1 MEAEPSKAEP
11 PKRRCRWF
19 QFSLRTLIGVSV
31 FGIALGGVRLVTGS
45 EVKPFEAVLSTASAV
60 TDESVTGW
68 KREGFGAV
76 AVVLDD
82 GDAVVDLEKAAKV
95 VADHLLGL
103 YFWIEVG
110 RNPALARE
118 HPEWMASL
126 GIHNDWRKRFPNV
139 RQLEKGEVAKAW
151 PWVPIRYRAAYD
163 AHLKRIHRFLA
174 RAPDGYRGVLLND
187 LQGGPASCGCG
198 NLQCR
203 WATDY
208 GVPSTTAKL
217 DGADT
222 AARFVTEVGR
232 SINGKSVIPIWTT
245 ECEKEDLSA
254 DKLPQGSW
262 STGYCGD
269 VPCLETCRKRF
280 NEQWTALEADR
291 RGPTGLLLLDKEF
304 QRDRKEYGGFANWMT
319 SVVESIENQGD
330 KPYPPEQLWLVIQ
343 GYGTTADDETA
354 LRQTAVKTSA
364 GAVLVARTRIDQSYE
379 PRIVEVKPAP

>member
-1 MEAEPSKAEP
+1 MRVEHMLYL
-11 PKRRCRWF
+11 RRLLLWAAI
-19 QFSLRTLIGVSV
+19 SL
-31 FGIALGGVRLVTGS
+31 FGIALGVVRLVSAAETR
-45 EVKPFEAVLSTASAV
+45 PFEVVIATASTV
-60 TDESVTGW
+60 TEERTAGW
-68 KREGFGAV
+68 KGEGFRAV

-82 GDAVVDLEKAAKV
+82 GDAAVDLEKAAKAV
-95 VADHLLGL
+95 SDHSLGL

-110 RNPALARE
+110 RNPAFARV
-118 HPEWMASL
+118 HPDWMASL

-139 RQLEKGEVAKAW
+139 RPLEKGEVAKVW
-151 PWVPIRYRAAYD
+151 PWVPIRYREAYD
-163 AHLKRIHRFLA
+163 AHLKRIQLLLA

-208 GVPSTTAKL
+208 GVASTTVKL
-217 DGADT
+217 DGADI
-222 AARFVTEVGR
+222 AARFVREVGK
-232 SINGKSVIPIWTT
+232 SINGKEVIPIWTT
-245 ECEKEDLSA
+245 ECEREDLST

-262 STGYCGD
+262 STGYCGE

-291 RGPTGLLLLDKEF
+291 RGPTGLLLLEQEF
-304 QRDRKEYGGFANWMT
+304 QRDRKEYGGIANWMN
-319 SVVESIENQGD
+319 SVVESIEKQGD
-330 KPYPPEQLWLVIQ
+330 KPYPPERLWLVIQ

-354 LRQTAVKTSA
+354 LRQAAVKTGA